1 MVRQCA
7 LTALCA
13 SSNLAGAANFENY
26 LFLIDGGSYMSEE
39 EKKELANLL
48 FPNII
53 ATREEIEQRYPKR
66 KLDDGAK
73 VTRFAPSPTGFMHI
87 GNLES
92 AFLDYIFATQS
103 KGQFY
108 IRLEDTDQER
118 YVEGAVDLIKETLS
132 NYGIMPSEGA
142 FSSGQYGPYIQS
154 MRKEIYQV
162 YIKDLL
168 LKGLAYPCFMSKEE
182 LQEIR
187 EGQELR
193 KEAIGVYG
201 YYAVDRDL
209 SLDEVKKH
217 LDHGDHYVI
226 RIKSPGDI
234 NKQVILHDLIKGD
247 ITLPENIIDE
257 VIMKKDGLPTYH
269 FAHVIDDYLMHTT
282 VVIRGDEWVPSYPK
296 HLQLC
301 QLLGFKTPKYAHYAP
316 LTKKENGN
324 IRKLSKRKDPEFS
337 VSYYDE
343 AGIPVEAVKLFLS
356 TIINTNFEEW
366 YLQNSDK
373 SYIDFPFS
381 FKKMP
386 TGGTLFDTEKLNNI
400 CRTYFSRLTAEQIY
414 EDSLIYYKKYDEE
427 FYQLMLSNREKLVSF
442 LDIERN
448 GKRPRKDIAT
458 YQDIKQESSYLFSEL
473 FDQKKIVD
481 SNLDLDVLEKYLQL
495 YSGDDTQ
502 DEWYQKIQ
510 ELASNNGYAT
520 SVKEYKNSPS
530 DYKGHIGTICEEL
543 RYVITGRRQTPNLY
557 DILKI
562 LGKEEIQ
569 KRIEFQK

>member
-1 MVRQCA
+1 M
-7 LTALCA
+7 T
-13 SSNLAGAANFENY
+13 
-26 LFLIDGGSYMSEE
+26 
-39 EKKELANLL
+39 EKERIELADLL
-48 FPNII
+48 LPNIQI
-53 ATREEIEQRYPKR
+53 TREEIEAKYPER
-66 KLDDGAK
+66 VLEDGAK
-73 VTRFAPSPTGFMHI
+73 VTRFAPSPTGFMHV

-92 AFLDYIFATQS
+92 AFLDYIFAKQS
-103 KGQFY
+103 NGIFY
-108 IRLEDTDQER
+108 VRLEDTDQER
-118 YVEGAVDLIKETLS
+118 FVEGASDLIKNTLS

-142 FSSGQYGPYIQS
+142 FSDGEYAPYVQS

-168 LKGLAYPCFMSKEE
+168 RNGLAYPCFMTKEE

-217 LDHGDHYVI
+217 LESGDSYVI
-226 RIKSPGDI
+226 RIKSPGDMS
-234 NKQVILHDLIKGD
+234 KQVVLHDLIKGD

-269 FAHVIDDYLMHTT
+269 FAHVVDDHLMHTT
-282 VVIRGDEWVPSYPK
+282 LVIRGDEWVPSYPK

-301 QLLGFKTPKYAHYAP
+301 QMLGFKPFKYAHYAP

-324 IRKLSKRKDPEFS
+324 VRKLSKRKDPEFS
-337 VSYYDE
+337 VSFYEE
-343 AGIPVEAVKLFLS
+343 AGIPVEAVKLFLA

-373 SYIDFPFS
+373 SYMEFNFS

-400 CRTYFSRLTAEQIY
+400 CRTYFSRLSASQIY
-414 EDSLIYYKKYDEE
+414 EDSLKYYKKYDED
-427 FYQLMLSNREKLVSF
+427 FYNLMVSNKENLVLF

-458 YQDIKQESSYLFSEL
+458 YKDIKKESSYIFNEL
-473 FDQKKIVD
+473 FYKED
-481 SNLDLDVLEKYLQL
+481 SYDDVLTEIDCDILDKYLEV
-495 YSGDDTQ
+495 YSVSDTQ
-502 DEWYQKIQ
+502 DEWYAKIQ
-510 ELASNNGYAT
+510 SFASLNGYAAST
-520 SVKEYKNSPS
+520 KEYKNNPEQ
-530 DYKGHIGTICEEL
+530 YKGHIGTICEAL
-543 RYVITGRRQTPNLY
+543 RYVITGRVKTPNLY

-562 LGKEEIQ
+562 LGKDEIK
-569 KRIEFQK
+569 KRIEFYRNR